1 MLSKEDVRSQFHH
14 ALQKITRAQEITID
28 DNEKFDDY
36 GLDSLD
42 RMNLLL
48 EMEELCG
55 CNLGDL
61 DLTITNTFNL
71 LYEEIAK
78 QASGK

>member
-1 MLSKEDVRSQFHH
+1 MLLKENVRSYFHN
-14 ALQKITRAQEITID
+14 ALEKITNTTEIIIQD
-28 DNEKFDDY
+28 DEKFEDY

-48 EMEELCG
+48 EMEEHTG
-55 CNLGDL
+55 YDLGEL
-61 DLTITNTFNL
+61 DLNNTNTFNL

-78 QASGK
+78 ISSIQ

>member
-1 MLSKEDVRSQFHH
+1 MSVLIFTMLSK
-14 ALQKITRAQEITID
+14 KIINSAEITID

-48 EMEELCG
+48 EMEERTG
-55 CNLGDL
+55 CDFGA
-61 DLTITNTFNL
+61 T
-71 LYEEIAK
+71 
-78 QASGK
+78 

>member
-1 MLSKEDVRSQFHH
+1 MLSKEDVRSQFHS
-14 ALQKITRAQEITID
+14 ALQKITHSQEVTID

-55 CNLGDL
+55 CDLGEL

-71 LYEEIAK
+71 LHEEIVK
-78 QASGK
+78 QISGK